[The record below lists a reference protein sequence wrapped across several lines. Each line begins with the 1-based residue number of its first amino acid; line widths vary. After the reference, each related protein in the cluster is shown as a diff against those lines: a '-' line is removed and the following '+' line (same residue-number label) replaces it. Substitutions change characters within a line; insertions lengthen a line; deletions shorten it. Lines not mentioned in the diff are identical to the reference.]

1 MGYNAGADVG
11 FKLSKNVGVG
21 GLIRYSHATL
31 TFPLT
36 GSANGIDGEPRHGQY
51 VEAGSLFSQAG
62 VDLKRADEAVSTI
75 VAELGRI
82 VSERVPEDEL
92 TKARNMLKGR
102 LVLGL
107 EDPRS
112 ITSFGL
118 RGTILEG
125 EPREIPE
132 ILAGFDAVTADD
144 VSRVANDLLAPEK
157 LRLAA
162 IGPFEDESH
171 FEALLN

>member
-1 MGYNAGADVG
+1 M
-11 FKLSKNVGVG
+11 
-21 GLIRYSHATL
+21 
-31 TFPLT
+31 P
-36 GSANGIDGEPRHGQY
+36 
-51 VEAGSLFSQAG
+51 
-62 VDLKRADEAVSTI
+62 DE
-75 VAELGRI
+75 
-82 VSERVPEDEL
+82 EL

-112 ITSFGL
+112 IISFGL

-132 ILAGFDAVTADD
+132 ILAGFDAVTAED
-144 VSRVANDLLAPEK
+144 VARVAATCSRPRK

-162 IGPFEDESH
+162 IGPFEDESR
-171 FEALLN
+171 FEALLA

>member
-1 MGYNAGADVG
+1 M
-11 FKLSKNVGVG
+11 
-21 GLIRYSHATL
+21 
-31 TFPLT
+31 P
-36 GSANGIDGEPRHGQY
+36 
-51 VEAGSLFSQAG
+51 
-62 VDLKRADEAVSTI
+62 DE
-75 VAELGRI
+75 
-82 VSERVPEDEL
+82 EL

-132 ILAGFDAVTADD
+132 VLAGLDAVTAEDVGRVAKD
-144 VSRVANDLLAPEK
+144 AARAREAAPRSDRAVRGRGALRGPAGLSAVKCQACGSDPGSTALARLGLDAVEALIQARRSPFVSR
-157 LRLAA
+157 
-162 IGPFEDESH
+162 
-171 FEALLN
+171 

>member
-1 MGYNAGADVG
+1 VRKGC
-11 FKLSKNVGVG
+11 
-21 GLIRYSHATL
+21 GLAEYIVVH
-31 TFPLT
+31 
-36 GSANGIDGEPRHGQY
+36 HGQY

-62 VDLKRADEAVSTI
+62 VDLKRADEAVTTI
-75 VAELGRI
+75 VAELRRI
-82 VSERVPEDEL
+82 ATERVPDEEL

-144 VSRVANDLLAPEK
+144 VGRLAATLLAPEK

-162 IGPFEDESH
+162 IGPFEDEAR
-171 FEALLN
+171 FEALLS